1 MNEAGDGQI
10 RWYKWVVV
18 IQSKTNNKTRW
29 ERHSVLKNKVPPE
42 RTRGWLWV
50 EINAE
55 VECLNLYTLIKNY
68 WSGAK
73 QGKKW
78 PYFSAPNTE
87 EETTEGLAKLT
98 LSYGP
103 CDFDQTVKQ
112 TNCNK
117 YISLTHT
124 HTHTHTHTKLRQF
137 CNSLLEPYFV
147 LKLTADVLR
156 YLFSK

>member
-1 MNEAGDGQI
+1 M
-10 RWYKWVVV
+10 
-18 IQSKTNNKTRW
+18 
-29 ERHSVLKNKVPPE
+29 
-42 RTRGWLWV
+42 

-55 VECLNLYTLIKNY
+55 VECLNLYPLIKNY

-117 YISLTHT
+117 SISHT
-124 HTHTHTHTKLRQF
+124 HTHTHTHKVKAVLQQSVGALF
-137 CNSLLEPYFV
+137 CVEVHCRRSEV
-147 LKLTADVLR
+147 CI
-156 YLFSK
+156 